1 MAGWIL
7 VFFVLAFIILVLLI
21 RLTFSLLGLLVTI
34 AVAAIVGW
42 LADQIVPGRLPYGW
56 LGAIVAGLLGSWLG
70 GVLLGDFGPS
80 IGGIAIVPALLGA
93 VILAFGVSLVAKS
106 RGGRRL

>member
-1 MAGWIL
+1 MAGWVLAFLI
-7 VFFVLAFIILVLLI
+7 LAFIIIVLLV
-21 RLTFSLLGLLVTI
+21 RLTFSLLGLLVTL
-34 AVAAIVGW
+34 AVAGSVGW

-70 GVLLGDFGPS
+70 GVLLGDLGPS

-93 VILAFGVSLVAKS
+93 VILAFIVSFVAKS